1 LGDAVKASRTGSTQD
16 DGFQGGQAEIRERG
30 GAFGRLSN
38 TKEYPSSDDYDQVM
52 EGFSIKRIGGESK
65 RKRAGNNRGDLV
77 YERIRIESL

>member
-1 LGDAVKASRTGSTQD
+1 MSSRVSPQGARDVLVAIGRRHLGDAVKASRTGSTQD

-52 EGFSIKRIGGESK
+52 KIFLSRE
-65 RKRAGNNRGDLV
+65 
-77 YERIRIESL
+77 